1 MAVFRQDLLRFVKS
15 QMGAGKNLREIDMKE
30 KRAGLFNKL
39 CLVMLVS
46 CFLILGSISATA
58 QTRVKVPKSKI
69 GATHHT
75 HSTGDFE
82 LDEKATTLEGSS
94 SAPLVG
100 FALFYER
107 LFLDK
112 FSAAFKYGYGLERS
126 METTIGTNELEILET
141 ASFWALEFRAF
152 VKDNIRPGL
161 KPFLGVAYGNYSVN
175 TTITI
180 IPTAGSETEEETSAT
195 IPYTMLSVG
204 ADYTFG
210 FGGIRL
216 EAGQTTGKRNDLE
229 GSDTYRVTYN
239 YDGSVVGISVYSFF

>member
-1 MAVFRQDLLRFVKS
+1 
-15 QMGAGKNLREIDMKE
+15 MGARENSREIDMKE
-30 KRAGLFNKL
+30 KRAGRLHKL
-39 CLVMLVS
+39 WLVLLMSCLLGLVS
-46 CFLILGSISATA
+46 TSATA
-58 QTRVKVPKSKI
+58 QRKIKVPKSKI

-82 LDEKATTLEGSS
+82 LDEKASTSDGSIS
-94 SAPLVG
+94 SPLVG

-112 FSAAFKYGYGLERS
+112 FSAGFKYGYGLERS
-126 METTIGTNELEILET
+126 METTVGTNDLEILET
-141 ASFWALEFRAF
+141 ASFWSLEFRAF

-175 TTITI
+175 STITI
-180 IPTAGSETEEETSAT
+180 IPSAGAETEEETSAT
-195 IPYTMLSVG
+195 IPFTMLSFG

-216 EAGQTTGKRNDLE
+216 EVGQTTGKRNDLD

-239 YDGSVVGISVYSFF
+239 YDGSIVGISVYSFF